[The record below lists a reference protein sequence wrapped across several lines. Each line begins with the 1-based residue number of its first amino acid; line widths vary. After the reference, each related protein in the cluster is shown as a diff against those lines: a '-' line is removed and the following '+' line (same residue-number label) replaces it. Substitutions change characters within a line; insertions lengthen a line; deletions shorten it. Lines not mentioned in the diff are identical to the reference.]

1 MSALDGLHILG
12 LRASSAPPAPDLEES
27 VERLPSIGTQQP
39 DPLLAR
45 LTALGATCHNYPV
58 IKIVP
63 AGADDELVKRQVMS
77 FSDYDKAI
85 AISQHA
91 AQLAGWWLDRYWP
104 MQPVGIDYFG
114 VGPASAQPLRDL
126 GLTVVVPESGYSSE
140 ALLALPALK
149 TVQGEKIIIL
159 RGGQGRDLLEQTL
172 KARGANVD
180 CCELYRRVA
189 DSRHRQAIAELLQAQ
204 SPLVLIYSGQVLDA
218 LLTVVPEAYQVKL
231 KSLPIIVPSERVA
244 NLARSR
250 GFHSVHLAA
259 SALAQDVEHSVL
271 DWYTR
276 AR

>member
-1 MSALDGLHILG
+1 MSALGGLHILG
-12 LRASSAPPAPDLEES
+12 LRASSVLPALEQF
-27 VERLPSIGTQQP
+27 VERSLSTSTQKQ
-39 DPLLAR
+39 DPLLAHFE
-45 LTALGATCHNYPV
+45 ALGATCHNYPV
-58 IKIVP
+58 IKIEA
-63 AGADDELVKRQVMS
+63 AGVDDALIKQQVMG
-77 FSDYDKAI
+77 FSDYDKVI
-85 AISQHA
+85 VISQHA

-104 MQPVGIDYFG
+104 MQPVDLDYFA
-114 VGPASAQPLRDL
+114 VGPASAQPLRDQ
-126 GLTVVVPESGYSSE
+126 GVTVVVPESGYSSE

-159 RGGQGRDLLEQTL
+159 RGGQGLDLLENTL
-172 KARGANVD
+172 KERGANVD
-180 CCELYRRVA
+180 CCELYRRVV
-189 DSRHRQAIAELLQAQ
+189 DSRHREAIAKLLQAE

-218 LLTVVPEAYQVKL
+218 LLAVVPEAYRVKL
-231 KSLPIIVPSERVA
+231 KGLPIVVPSERVA

>member
-12 LRASSAPPAPDLEES
+12 LRASSAAPAPEQS
-27 VERLPSIGTQQP
+27 AERPLSSSTQKQ

-45 LTALGATCHNYPV
+45 LEALGATCHNYPV
-58 IKIVP
+58 IKIEA
-63 AGADDELVKRQVMS
+63 AGVDDALVKQQVMR

-85 AISQHA
+85 VISQHA
-91 AQLAGWWLDRYWP
+91 AQLAAWWLDRYWP
-104 MQPVGIDYFG
+104 MQPVGIDYFA
-114 VGPASAQPLRDL
+114 VGPASAQPLRDQ
-126 GLTVVVPESGYSSE
+126 GVTVVVPESGYSSE

-149 TVQGEKIIIL
+149 AVQGEKIIIL
-159 RGGQGRDLLEQTL
+159 RGGQGRDLLEHTL

-180 CCELYRRVA
+180 CCELYSRVV
-189 DSRHRQAIAELLQAQ
+189 DSRHRQAIAELLQTQ
-204 SPLVLIYSGQVLDA
+204 SPLVLIYSGQALDA
-218 LLTVVPEAYQVKL
+218 LLGVVPEAYRVKL
-231 KSLPIIVPSERVA
+231 KNLPIIVPSERVA